1 MNKCNVFNVKLPNS
15 KLNKLKFG
23 IKNNIDITWNLSSN
37 TIGNSNDETNFPHK
51 LLLTNTQA
59 SRLCKVFANNWSGN
73 LKLSKSQNEIGQSRG
88 FLVTLLRPLLKFSF
102 LVYLNH

>member
-15 KLNKLKFG
+15 KLNKLKLG
-23 IKNNIDITWNLSSN
+23 MKNNTDITWNLSSN

-59 SRLCKVFANNWSGN
+59 SSLCKVFANNWSSN
-73 LKLSKSQNEIGQSRG
+73 LILSKSQNEIGQWRG
-88 FLVTLLRPLLKFSF
+88 FLVTLLGPLLKFSF
-102 LVYLNH
+102 PVYLNR